1 MIKVIAFNCSPRKD
15 GNTALMLNTALDE
28 VKSHGFETEF
38 IHAGGNQING
48 CTACNS
54 CFKNKNKKC
63 IFNNDNINE
72 YIEKMISAAAIII
85 GSPTYYADI
94 TPQAK
99 ALIDRCGFVSM
110 ANGGLFKRKLGA
122 AVVTMRRA
130 GGIHAF
136 DSINHFF
143 TIGEMIVVG
152 SNYWNIGVGRER
164 GEVQEDVEAI
174 KTMKILGT
182 NISWLLSNIYSTEIK
197 K

>member
-1 MIKVIAFNCSPRKD
+1 MPKVIAFNCSPRVD
-15 GNTALMLNTALDE
+15 GNTARMLNKVLDVIKKE
-28 VKSHGFETEF
+28 GFETEL
-38 IHAGGNQING
+38 INLGSKPLSG

-54 CFKNKNKKC
+54 CFKNKDKRC
-63 IFNNDNINE
+63 IINGDNINE
-72 YIEKMISAAAIII
+72 YIDKMISSSAIII

-99 ALIDRCGFVSM
+99 ALIDRVGFVSM

-152 SNYWNIGVGRER
+152 SNYWNIGLGREK
-164 GEVQEDVEAI
+164 GEVKDDKEAM
-174 KTMKILGT
+174 KTMKILGE
-182 NISWLLSNIYSTEIK
+182 NISWLISKLYS
-197 K
+197 

>member
-1 MIKVIAFNCSPRKD
+1 MPKVIAFNCSPRVD
-15 GNTALMLNTALDE
+15 GNTARMLNKVLDVIKKE
-28 VKSHGFETEF
+28 GFETEL
-38 IHAGGNQING
+38 INLGSKPLSG

-54 CFKNKNKKC
+54 CFKNKDKRC
-63 IFNNDNINE
+63 IINGDNINE
-72 YIEKMISAAAIII
+72 YIDKMISSSAIII

-99 ALIDRCGFVSM
+99 ALIDRVGFVSM

-152 SNYWNIGVGRER
+152 SNYWNIGLGREK
-164 GEVQEDVEAI
+164 GEVEDDKEAM
-174 KTMKILGT
+174 KTMKILGE
-182 NISWLLSNIYSTEIK
+182 NISWLISKLYSRSER
-197 K
+197 